1 MAKRSATNAASREVL
16 EEAGL
21 IGTVINVKP
30 IGYYCYDKRLPAG
43 NLITCRVAVF
53 LLRVKRVLDVWPE
66 QNQRLRAWFSPE
78 IAAQLV
84 AEKDLAALLRAL
96 TPSVL
101 RVMRK

>member
-21 IGTVINVKP
+21 IGSVINVKP
-30 IGYYCYDKRLPAG
+30 TGYYCYNKRLPAG
-43 NLITCRVAVF
+43 KLITCRVAVF

-84 AEKDLAALLRAL
+84 AEKDLAALLREL